1 MRLRGQGR
9 FELVDG
15 PLHRLELDRRRW
27 ESRVA
32 GQAGDNAPGS
42 SCQLFSRLA
51 SETIRNSN
59 VLKHNVSPFSV

>member
-9 FELVDG
+9 VELVDG

-27 ESRVA
+27 ESRIA

-42 SCQLFSRLA
+42 SCQLFCRLA
-51 SETIRNSN
+51 SEAIRNSN
-59 VLKHNVSPFSV
+59 VLKHSRTLFSV